1 MFGVP
6 IEGMDPMVRR
16 QAKAINFGIIYG
28 ISGFGL
34 GRQLGIPQ
42 AEAAAYIKEYFK
54 RFPGIR
60 QYMDETKEYA
70 RATGFVRTAFGRKIH
85 LPDMKA
91 KGPSRAF
98 AERQAINAPLQGTAA
113 DIIKRAMIRM
123 PEALAQAGLKA
134 KMLLQVHDE
143 LVFECPEK
151 EAPKLIEVAQKTMSG
166 ADGPSLKLSV
176 PLVVDARA
184 ANNWAAAH

>member
-1 MFGVP
+1 
-6 IEGMDPMVRR
+6 
-16 QAKAINFGIIYG
+16 
-28 ISGFGL
+28 
-34 GRQLGIPQ
+34 
-42 AEAAAYIKEYFK
+42 EYLK

-60 QYMDETKEYA
+60 QFMDETKDYA
-70 RATGFVRTAFGRKIH
+70 RETGFVRTAYGRKIH

-123 PEALAQAGLKA
+123 PDAIAAAGLKA

-151 EAPKLIEVAQKTMSG
+151 EASKLIEVAQKTMSG

-176 PLVVDARA
+176 PLVVEAKA
-184 ANNWAAAH
+184 AMTWAAAH